1 MKLQLTIPWA
11 GLAIVAGCADGRSH
25 ADLMSDA
32 DVDVEAIHFERAMA
46 RYDSARTAAPDDAEA
61 HRRYATLATYF
72 MLFPEAVPA
81 WERVLE
87 LEPDDAAAW
96 DTYVFTLSG
105 AGVFETDRR
114 YTEKLLQVLPEALRR
129 ASRRPDIYDHAQH
142 AAQALGSL
150 ETYGGILADR
160 LAASPDDEVVRHQIG
175 SLRIAL
181 ADLEGGDRG
190 QMVRDSVAAAVD
202 ELASRH
208 EGGAEADAGG
218 DSEPEASILYRLAA
232 GYNMLGNQVE
242 AERWLERLESA
253 PDRGALADGL
263 RYWRLLI
270 EVQNRLG
277 SSDEGAPEAALELVE
292 RGMGTSSLTHRG
304 AWVTLRNQAVLRQ
317 TLASLPGDPPTP
329 RTVTRM
335 VTVAS
340 EPPGPALDAALAE
353 QLFAAGM
360 DVLAWRFAWEPGGH
374 LEALRALL
382 YFGVEP
388 RAVLEEAVRMEEAL
402 LADRPGYLF
411 AGYQGDERE
420 RARQLEI
427 DRARIL
433 QARALTQLG
442 EIEAAGE
449 LLEDLATQSRRTSTL
464 GEYGRHLLRADRPQE
479 ALAAFVDAIAFGGS
493 AFRSLAEEAAAAA
506 GLSPDEID
514 ETIDAQLA
522 LRRPVVEEERVR
534 RELGARLE
542 REAPDFAIRDQN
554 GVEWRL
560 SDLAGKIVVLK
571 FWATWCGPCL
581 AEFPQF
587 TELLGKYEGDDEVV
601 FLTVATAGSP
611 RDEVARMIEENG
623 YAFPVLFDEQGL
635 ALDFEIRG
643 YPTTLYLDGAGTIQY
658 RRQGFNPAGYESGV
672 ARRIDALR
680 GEVDEA
686 N

>member
-1 MKLQLTIPWA
+1 MRLRPIMPWA
-11 GLAIVAGCADGRSH
+11 ALAILAGCADGRSPSE
-25 ADLMSDA
+25 LMSDA
-32 DVDVEAIHFERAMA
+32 DADVDAIHFERAMA
-46 RYDSARTAAPDDAEA
+46 RYDSARTASPDDAAA

-72 MLFPEAVPA
+72 MLFPEAVAA

-87 LEPDDAAAW
+87 LDPGDAGAW
-96 DTYVFTLSG
+96 DTYIFTLSG

-114 YTEKLLQVLPEALRR
+114 YTEKLLQVLPEALRS
-129 ASRRPDIYDHAQH
+129 ASRRPDIYDHARL
-142 AAQALGSL
+142 AAQTLGSL
-150 ETYGGILADR
+150 ETYGGILTER

-190 QMVRDSVAAAVD
+190 EAVRDSIATALD
-202 ELASRH
+202 GLASRH
-208 EGGAEADAGG
+208 EADAGG
-218 DSEPEASILYRLAA
+218 DAEPEVSTLYRLAA
-232 GYNMLGNQVE
+232 GYDMLGRQ
-242 AERWLERLESA
+242 AEMEHWLERLESA
-253 PDRGALADGL
+253 SDRGALADGL

-292 RGMGTSSLTHRG
+292 RGMERPSLTYRG
-304 AWVTLRNQAVLRQ
+304 AWVTLRSQAVLRRA
-317 TLASLPGDPPTP
+317 LASLSRDAPTP

-340 EPPGPALDAALAE
+340 EPPGPALDAPVAE
-353 QLFAAGM
+353 QLFDAAM
-360 DVLAWRFAWEPGGH
+360 DVLVWRFAWEPGGH
-374 LEALRALL
+374 PEALRSLL

-388 RAVLEEAVRMEEAL
+388 QAVLEEAVRLEEAL
-402 LADRPGYLF
+402 RADRPGYLF

-427 DRARIL
+427 DRARVL

-449 LLEDLATQSRRTSTL
+449 LLQALATQSRRTSTL
-464 GEYGRHLLRADRPQE
+464 GEYGRHLLRTDRPQE
-479 ALAAFVDAIAFGGS
+479 ALTAFVDAIAFGGS
-493 AFRSLAEEAAAAA
+493 AFRSLAEEAAAAT
-506 GLSPDEID
+506 GLSPDAID
-514 ETIDAQLA
+514 GIIDHQLA
-522 LRRPVVEEERVR
+522 VRRPVVEEERVR
-534 RELGARLE
+534 RELGTRLE
-542 REAPDFAIRDQN
+542 LEAPDFAIQDQN

-560 SDLAGKIVVLK
+560 GDLAGKIVVLK

-611 RDEVARMIEENG
+611 RDEVTRMIEEKG

-643 YPTTLYLDGAGTIQY
+643 YPTTLYLDGNGTIQY
-658 RRQGFNPAGYESGV
+658 KRQGFSPAGYESGV

-680 GEVDEA
+680 GEVEGDG
-686 N
+686 

>member
-1 MKLQLTIPWA
+1 MRLRSIMPWA
-11 GLAIVAGCADGRSH
+11 ALAILAGCADGRSPSE
-25 ADLMSDA
+25 LMSDA
-32 DVDVEAIHFERAMA
+32 AADVGAIRFEQAMV
-46 RYDSARTAAPDDAEA
+46 RYDSARTLTPDDTEA
-61 HRRYATLATYF
+61 HLRYATLATYF
-72 MLFPEAVPA
+72 MLFPEAVAA

-87 LEPDDAAAW
+87 LDPGDAGAW
-96 DTYVFTLSG
+96 DSYIFTLSG

-114 YTEKLLQVLPEALRR
+114 YTEKLLQVLPEALRS
-129 ASRRPDIYDHAQH
+129 ASRRPDIYDHARL

-150 ETYGGILADR
+150 ETYGGILAER

-190 QMVRDSVAAAVD
+190 EAVRDSIATALD

-208 EGGAEADAGG
+208 EADAGG
-218 DSEPEASILYRLAA
+218 DAEPEASILYRLAA
-232 GYNMLGNQVE
+232 GYDMLGRQ
-242 AERWLERLESA
+242 AEMEHWLERLESA
-253 PDRGALADGL
+253 SDRGALADGL

-292 RGMGTSSLTHRG
+292 RGMERPSLTYRG
-304 AWVTLRNQAVLRQ
+304 AWVTLRSQAVLRRA
-317 TLASLPGDPPTP
+317 LASLPGDAPTP

-340 EPPGPALDAALAE
+340 EPPGPALDAPVAE
-353 QLFAAGM
+353 QLFDAAM
-360 DVLAWRFAWEPGGH
+360 DVLVWRFAWESGGH
-374 LEALRALL
+374 LEALRSLL

-388 RAVLEEAVRMEEAL
+388 RAVLEEAVRLEEAL
-402 LADRPGYLF
+402 RADRPGYLF

-427 DRARIL
+427 DRARVL

-449 LLEDLATQSRRTSTL
+449 LLQALATRSRRTSTL

-479 ALAAFVDAIAFGGS
+479 ALTAFVDAIAFGGS
-493 AFRSLAEEAAAAA
+493 ALRSLAEEAAAAT
-506 GLSPDEID
+506 GLSPDAIAG
-514 ETIDAQLA
+514 TIDQQLA
-522 LRRPVVEEERVR
+522 VRRPAVEEERVR

-542 REAPDFAIRDQN
+542 LEAPDFAIPDQN

-560 SDLAGKIVVLK
+560 TDLTGKIVVLK

-635 ALDFEIRG
+635 ALDFNIQG

-658 RRQGFNPAGYESGV
+658 KRQGFSPAGYESGV

-680 GEVDEA
+680 AEVDGDG
-686 N
+686 

>member
-1 MKLQLTIPWA
+1 MRLRSIMPWA
-11 GLAIVAGCADGRSH
+11 ALAILAGCADGRSPSE
-25 ADLMSDA
+25 LMSDA
-32 DVDVEAIHFERAMA
+32 AADVGAIRFERAMV
-46 RYDSARTAAPDDAEA
+46 RYDSARTLTPDDTEA
-61 HRRYATLATYF
+61 HLPYATLATYF
-72 MLFPEAVPA
+72 MLFPEAVAA

-87 LEPDDAAAW
+87 LDPGDAGAW
-96 DTYVFTLSG
+96 DSYIFTLSG

-114 YTEKLLQVLPEALRR
+114 YTEKLLQVLPEALRS
-129 ASRRPDIYDHAQH
+129 ASRRPDIYDHARL

-150 ETYGGILADR
+150 ETYGGILAER

-181 ADLEGGDRG
+181 ADLEGGDRSEA
-190 QMVRDSVAAAVD
+190 VRDSIATALD

-208 EGGAEADAGG
+208 EADAGG
-218 DSEPEASILYRLAA
+218 DAEPEAPILYRLAA
-232 GYNMLGNQVE
+232 GYDMLGSQAE

-292 RGMGTSSLTHRG
+292 RGMERPSLAYRG
-304 AWVTLRNQAVLRQ
+304 AWVTLRSQAVLRRA
-317 TLASLPGDPPTP
+317 LASLPGDAPTP

-340 EPPGPALDAALAE
+340 EPPGPALDAPVAE
-353 QLFAAGM
+353 QLFDAAM
-360 DVLAWRFAWEPGGH
+360 DVLVWRFAWESGGH
-374 LEALRALL
+374 LEALRSLL

-388 RAVLEEAVRMEEAL
+388 RAVLEEAVRLEEAL
-402 LADRPGYLF
+402 RADRPGYLF
-411 AGYQGDERE
+411 AGYRGDERE

-427 DRARIL
+427 DRARVL

-449 LLEDLATQSRRTSTL
+449 LLQALATRSRRTSTL

-479 ALAAFVDAIAFGGS
+479 ALTAFVDAIAFGGS
-493 AFRSLAEEAAAAA
+493 ALRSLAEEAAAAT
-506 GLSPDEID
+506 GLSPDAIAG
-514 ETIDAQLA
+514 TIDQQLA
-522 LRRPVVEEERVR
+522 VRRPVVEEERVR

-542 REAPDFAIRDQN
+542 LEAPDFAIQDQN

-560 SDLAGKIVVLK
+560 TDLTGKIVVLK

-611 RDEVARMIEENG
+611 RDEVARMIEDNG

-635 ALDFEIRG
+635 ALDFNIQG

-658 RRQGFNPAGYESGV
+658 KRQGFSPAGYESGV

-680 GEVDEA
+680 GEVEGDG
-686 N
+686 

>member
-1 MKLQLTIPWA
+1 MRLRSIMPWA
-11 GLAIVAGCADGRSH
+11 ALAILAGCADGRSPSE
-25 ADLMSDA
+25 LMSDA
-32 DVDVEAIHFERAMA
+32 AADVGAIRFERAMV
-46 RYDSARTAAPDDAEA
+46 RYDSARTLTPDDTEA
-61 HRRYATLATYF
+61 HLRYATLATYF
-72 MLFPEAVPA
+72 MLFPEAVAA

-87 LEPDDAAAW
+87 LDPGDAGAW
-96 DTYVFTLSG
+96 DSYIFTLSG

-114 YTEKLLQVLPEALRR
+114 YTEKLLQVLPEALRS
-129 ASRRPDIYDHAQH
+129 ASRRPDIYDHARL

-150 ETYGGILADR
+150 ETYGGILAER

-181 ADLEGGDRG
+181 ADLEGGDRSEA
-190 QMVRDSVAAAVD
+190 VRDSIATALD

-208 EGGAEADAGG
+208 EADAGG
-218 DSEPEASILYRLAA
+218 DAEPEAPILYRLAA
-232 GYNMLGNQVE
+232 GYDMLGSQAE

-292 RGMGTSSLTHRG
+292 RGMERPSLTYRG
-304 AWVTLRNQAVLRQ
+304 AWVTLRSQAVLRRA
-317 TLASLPGDPPTP
+317 LASLPGDAPTP

-340 EPPGPALDAALAE
+340 EPPGPALDAPVAE
-353 QLFAAGM
+353 QLFDAAM
-360 DVLAWRFAWEPGGH
+360 DVLVWRFAWESGGH
-374 LEALRALL
+374 LEALRSLL

-388 RAVLEEAVRMEEAL
+388 RAVLEEAVRLEEAL
-402 LADRPGYLF
+402 RADRPGYLF

-427 DRARIL
+427 DRARVL

-449 LLEDLATQSRRTSTL
+449 LLQALATRSRRTSTL

-479 ALAAFVDAIAFGGS
+479 ALTAFVDAIAFGGS
-493 AFRSLAEEAAAAA
+493 ALRSLAEEAAAAT
-506 GLSPDEID
+506 GLSPDAIAG
-514 ETIDAQLA
+514 TIDQQLA
-522 LRRPVVEEERVR
+522 VRRPVVEEERVR

-542 REAPDFAIRDQN
+542 LEAPDFAIQDQN

-560 SDLAGKIVVLK
+560 TDLTGKIVVLK

-611 RDEVARMIEENG
+611 RDEVARMIEDNG

-635 ALDFEIRG
+635 ALDFNIQG

-658 RRQGFNPAGYESGV
+658 KRQGFSPAGYESGV

-680 GEVDEA
+680 GEVDGDG
-686 N
+686 

>member
-1 MKLQLTIPWA
+1 MRLRSIMPWA
-11 GLAIVAGCADGRSH
+11 ALAILAGCADGRSPSE
-25 ADLMSDA
+25 LMSDA
-32 DVDVEAIHFERAMA
+32 AADVGAIRFEQAMV
-46 RYDSARTAAPDDAEA
+46 RYDSARTVTPDDTEA
-61 HRRYATLATYF
+61 HLRYATLATYF
-72 MLFPEAVPA
+72 MLFPEAVAA

-87 LEPDDAAAW
+87 LDPGDAGAW
-96 DTYVFTLSG
+96 DSYIFTLSG

-114 YTEKLLQVLPEALRR
+114 YTEKLLQVLPEALRS
-129 ASRRPDIYDHAQH
+129 ASRRPDIYDHARL

-150 ETYGGILADR
+150 ETYGGILAER

-181 ADLEGGDRG
+181 ADLEGGDRSEA
-190 QMVRDSVAAAVD
+190 VRDSIATALD

-208 EGGAEADAGG
+208 EADAGG
-218 DSEPEASILYRLAA
+218 DAEPEAPILYRLAA
-232 GYNMLGNQVE
+232 GYDMLGSQAE

-292 RGMGTSSLTHRG
+292 RGMERPSLTYRG
-304 AWVTLRNQAVLRQ
+304 AWVTLRSQAVLRRA
-317 TLASLPGDPPTP
+317 LASLPGDAPTP

-340 EPPGPALDAALAE
+340 EPPGPALDAPVAE
-353 QLFAAGM
+353 QLFDAAM
-360 DVLAWRFAWEPGGH
+360 DVLVWRFAWESGGH
-374 LEALRALL
+374 LEALRSLL

-388 RAVLEEAVRMEEAL
+388 RAVLEEAVRLEEAL
-402 LADRPGYLF
+402 RADRPGYLF

-427 DRARIL
+427 DRARVL

-449 LLEDLATQSRRTSTL
+449 LLQALATQSRRTSTL

-479 ALAAFVDAIAFGGS
+479 ALTAFVDAIAFGGS
-493 AFRSLAEEAAAAA
+493 ALRSLAEEAAAAT
-506 GLSPDEID
+506 GLSPDAIAG
-514 ETIDAQLA
+514 TIDQQLA
-522 LRRPVVEEERVR
+522 VRRPVVEEERVR

-542 REAPDFAIRDQN
+542 LEAPDFAIPDQN

-560 SDLAGKIVVLK
+560 TDLAGKIVVLK

-635 ALDFEIRG
+635 ALDFNIQG

-658 RRQGFNPAGYESGV
+658 KRQGFSPAGYESGV

-680 GEVDEA
+680 GEVDGDG
-686 N
+686 